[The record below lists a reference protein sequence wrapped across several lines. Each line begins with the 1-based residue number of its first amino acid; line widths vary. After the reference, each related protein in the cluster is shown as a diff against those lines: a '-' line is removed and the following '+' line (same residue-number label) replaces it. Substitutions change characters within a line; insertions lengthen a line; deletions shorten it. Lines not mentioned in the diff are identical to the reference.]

1 MMIGEKSDRKA
12 QRAFRAVRLA
22 FLALFLVVS
31 TVFGIM
37 HQFLP
42 GTKPVSVDALDPFGG
57 IESAITVITTGQLVA
72 KIAWS
77 SFILLL
83 ATLIV
88 ALAFRR
94 VFCGKICAFG
104 ALQELFGRLGK
115 RVFRKRFTV
124 PKVVDRSAR
133 FLKYAV
139 LAVVVALTAITGTL
153 VIRPY
158 DPWAAYHHILS
169 AELITGFWVGLIL
182 LVVSLVGSLF
192 YDRFFCKYLCP
203 MGGFLG
209 LINRIGW
216 FRVKRVEATCTHC
229 MACDKACPMNIKVES
244 LAQVQSSECINC
256 GLCVNA
262 CPVKDTLVIEGPRK
276 GRISSGAVLAIT
288 LVVFVAVVGT
298 ATALGAF
305 QWTQATLEE
314 RTQAA
319 ATFNPD
325 DIKGSDTFAAVSSLT
340 GIPKEEFV
348 KRFSLA
354 EDDFDKPIKDAAH
367 REGAGFDT
375 TDVREFVKEKLG
387 K

>member
-1 MMIGEKSDRKA
+1 MVGEKSDKKS
-12 QRAFRAVRLA
+12 QRTFRAARLA
-22 FLALFLVVS
+22 FLFLFLAAS
-31 TVFGIM
+31 TVLGIL

-42 GTKPVSVDALDPFGG
+42 GTKPAGVDALDPFGG
-57 IESAITVITTGQLVA
+57 IESAITVALTGSLVA

-83 ATLIV
+83 ATIVV
-88 ALAFRR
+88 ALVFRR
-94 VFCGKICAFG
+94 VFCGKVCAFG
-104 ALQELFGRLGK
+104 ALQELFGGLGK
-115 RVFRKRFTV
+115 KIFGRRFTV
-124 PKVVDRSAR
+124 PAAVDRPAR

-139 LAVVVALTAITGTL
+139 LAVVVALSAITGTL

-169 AELITGFWVGLIL
+169 SELLSGFWVGLIVL
-182 LVVSLVGSLF
+182 LLSIAGSLL

-216 FRVKRVEATCTHC
+216 FRIKRVDETCTHC
-229 MACDKACPMNIKVES
+229 MACNKACPMNIKVES

-256 GLCVNA
+256 SLCVSA
-262 CPVKDTLVIEGPRK
+262 CPVRNTLVIEGPRK
-276 GRISSGAVLAIT
+276 GRVSAGAVLGIT
-288 LVVFVAVVGT
+288 LAVFIAVVGA
-298 ATALGAF
+298 ATALGVFEWA
-305 QWTQATLEE
+305 QTPLRE

-319 ATFNPD
+319 SAFNPD
-325 DIKGSDTFAAVSSLT
+325 AIKGSDTFAAISSLT

-354 EDDFDKPIKDAAH
+354 PGDFEKQIKDAAH
-367 REGAGFDT
+367 REDSSFDT
-375 TDVREFVKEKLG
+375 NDVREFVREKLG
-387 K
+387 R